1 MKTRL
6 ILAIALTVLVFLL
19 AIVAAPTVRYELP
32 FAWHRQGNG
41 SFVVAARRDM
51 PLPTGW
57 QTGDILDLHRLDFTG
72 RALLWVRDVLPSRT
86 YALTV
91 LREGHPVTV
100 RVHTVAV
107 PLPRVSLSFRFLE
120 FATGLL
126 TLTLGLLVL
135 WRGTN
140 WAAWGLGF
148 FAFSVLIGNQ
158 LILVPAPPLGR
169 AAIDLL
175 KEILTGP
182 AALSA
187 LIVTAFALVG
197 QDLKRQVSR
206 WLVAF
211 AMAASGLNLLG
222 LIAGMVGFVGFSDS
236 RLSDLMAK
244 GWIGASIFISLV
256 ILPVLVLLLGYYHTG
271 PEQRLRIRWIL
282 WSTAL
287 ILPVVAISM
296 ATSAHWVSGRYTVQV
311 ASEATLL
318 LITIMFAGYTY
329 AVLRQRLVDVR
340 IVINRTLV
348 YGAITAIVVGIFATI
363 STLVER
369 AALGRGAGLLLELIV
384 PLALGIVLSTLR
396 KQIDGYINRFLFR
409 RQYRAETALNN
420 FARTCGFIQQPS
432 RLLDL
437 AAEQV
442 FRHSGVQSVAVY
454 ECDSDGYTRVRQSG
468 TGEFPERVEA
478 DDLVF
483 VGLRAGDHEADLHTV
498 ESALG
503 PDGYV
508 FSMAVRGKL
517 IGALV
522 CGPRPAEQYTAE
534 ERELLQH
541 VAHEVGAALAAL
553 RAREG
558 ERLLEALAEGT
569 LDPVTARAQA
579 QQLFASRAAAL

>member
-72 RALLWVRDVLPSRT
+72 RVLLRVRDVLPSRT

-107 PLPRVSLSFRFLE
+107 PLPRASLSFRLLE

-126 TLTLGLLVL
+126 TLTLGLLTL

-158 LILVPAPPLGR
+158 LTLVPAPPLGR

-175 KEILTGP
+175 TEILTGP
-182 AALSA
+182 GAMIGL
-187 LIVTAFALVG
+187 LITAFALVAR
-197 QDLKRQVSR
+197 DLERHVAR

-211 AMAASGLNLLG
+211 AMVASGLNLLG
-222 LIAGMVGFVGFSDS
+222 LIAGMVGFVGFGDT
-236 RLSDLMAK
+236 RPDVLTDILV
-244 GWIGASIFISLV
+244 FLV
-256 ILPVLVLLLGYYHTG
+256 ILPPLILLLGYYRTG